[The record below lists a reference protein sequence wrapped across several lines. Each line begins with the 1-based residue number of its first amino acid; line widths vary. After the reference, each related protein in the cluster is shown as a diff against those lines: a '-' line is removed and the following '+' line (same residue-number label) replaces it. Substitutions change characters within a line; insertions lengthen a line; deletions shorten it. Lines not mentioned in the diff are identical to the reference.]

1 MDGCARTIEWLRE
14 RVPVE
19 MIREISLA
27 DYGEEAED
35 HFAGIMDLLERQTWV
50 NGAPQWCP
58 REVLV
63 LDQYTAET
71 RENGHLRRIFLCTL
85 LVACMGYERE
95 EEFFIESNVS
105 ALIRLTGSAMVLGG
119 EAPALALEVLTWF
132 AEQHK
137 RPQVYPFTCF
147 CIALLRTHL
156 GDGDAAALRAWVEE
170 EERRAATSMKLQ
182 GDDWLVRLNGYTLN
196 DPLRAKWAWA
206 S

>member
-19 MIREISLA
+19 MIRDISLA
-27 DYGEEAED
+27 DDGEGAEE
-35 HFAGIMDLLERQTWV
+35 HFAGILDLLERQTWV
-50 NGAPQWCP
+50 NGDPGWCP
-58 REVLV
+58 REVLE
-63 LDQYTAET
+63 LDHYTAER
-71 RENGHLRRIFLCTL
+71 RENGHLRRMFVCTL
-85 LVACMGYERE
+85 LVAYMGYERKE
-95 EEFFIESNVS
+95 DFFIESNVS

-119 EAPALALEVLTWF
+119 EAPALALEVLQWF

-137 RPQVYPFTCF
+137 RPQVYPFACF

-170 EERRAATSMKLQ
+170 EERRAATSAKLNC
-182 GDDWLVRLNGYTLN
+182 DDWLVRLNGYASIGL
-196 DPLRAKWAWA
+196 DRAKWAWA